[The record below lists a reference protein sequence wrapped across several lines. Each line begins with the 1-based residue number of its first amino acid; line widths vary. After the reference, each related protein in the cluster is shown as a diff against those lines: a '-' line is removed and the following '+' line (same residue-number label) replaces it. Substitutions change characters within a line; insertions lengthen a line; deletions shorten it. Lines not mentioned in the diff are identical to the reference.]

1 MDPGHQAII
10 LICASISGGP
20 DQEGTEVTMIEHLA
34 TWQRELQPLLGPG
47 QIAKLT
53 ESVIPHRGGDI
64 QHLAKKLGYG
74 AIVFDAGEFQRISRP
89 RVWWSTIDWDGPNIA
104 SVLGPNTTWKK
115 YFGTYQV
122 RCPQPIR
129 EAHIPAGWTAPDCW
143 KVGETLPCLTPPAPT
158 ESGRAAPRSSKRC
171 MDSATHGRWAANK
184 RQYEPW
190 HYYEHFLMA
199 DDQNELRIPPIETKE
214 SLQHIPVGYTSRMA
228 DKQRHRAVAN
238 SWHVGIAGLL
248 MWILLL
254 QTQATSATAQRPAPR
269 TVTHTRLPNSQTP
282 AARWGPPPPPRPKPH
297 FNVAG
302 IEVEIMPDTG
312 KHQAEPRQKT
322 EKRPQYHR
330 HEGRSNRT
338 SQGVQL
344 TADRPWEDTTPW
356 AHSLSTPAPQPG
368 GTRQQCNRASAQP
381 GQANL
386 AQKLNMKLTHA
397 PSDRVR
403 PIGTIGPGTGWRHS
417 PKGRDSQSIHEVRL
431 ADVNTGAQPGHN
443 PHLET
448 PLPAIEPDGQ
458 APNRHGPTQ
467 RSRQRSRT
475 RVATTVAT
483 PIHHQ
488 AHLEGPPDH
497 PADSR
502 TVLIAQTRPAGHPT
516 AQRREVAHRV
526 GAHEAGSQTRSE
538 PEQ

>member
-1 MDPGHQAII
+1 MGQPVILLSIADGIGGAKLALDTVIKQTNCHILSYLAWETEQDYIDLTLHKHGAQHRGDFTQDDVNDIAKQINQMDPGHQAII

-34 TWQRELQPLLGPG
+34 TWQRELQPLLGPR

-199 DDQNELRIPPIETKE
+199 ADQK
-214 SLQHIPVGYTSRMA
+214 TS
-228 DKQRHRAVAN
+228 
-238 SWHVGIAGLL
+238 
-248 MWILLL
+248 
-254 QTQATSATAQRPAPR
+254 SASRP
-269 TVTHTRLPNSQTP
+269 L
-282 AARWGPPPPPRPKPH
+282 RPK
-297 FNVAG
+297 
-302 IEVEIMPDTG
+302 
-312 KHQAEPRQKT
+312 
-322 EKRPQYHR
+322 YH
-330 HEGRSNRT
+330 SIT
-338 SQGVQL
+338 SQ
-344 TADRPWEDTTPW
+344 W
-356 AHSLSTPAPQPG
+356 ASPPG
-368 GTRQQCNRASAQP
+368 WQTNS
-381 GQANL
+381 
-386 AQKLNMKLTHA
+386 
-397 PSDRVR
+397 
-403 PIGTIGPGTGWRHS
+403 
-417 PKGRDSQSIHEVRL
+417 
-431 ADVNTGAQPGHN
+431 
-443 PHLET
+443 
-448 PLPAIEPDGQ
+448 AIEQSQ
-458 APNRHGPTQ
+458 A
-467 RSRQRSRT
+467 
-475 RVATTVAT
+475 
-483 PIHHQ
+483 
-488 AHLEGPPDH
+488 
-497 PADSR
+497 
-502 TVLIAQTRPAGHPT
+502 AGT
-516 AQRREVAHRV
+516 WA
-526 GAHEAGSQTRSE
+526 
-538 PEQ
+538 

>member
-1 MDPGHQAII
+1 MGWPQYRLSA
-10 LICASISGGP
+10 
-20 DQEGTEVTMIEHLA
+20 GTEHNLEEIFRYIPGALPTAHTRSTHTGGMDSP
-34 TWQRELQPLLGPG
+34 RLLEGR
-47 QIAKLT
+47 Q
-53 ESVIPHRGGDI
+53 
-64 QHLAKKLGYG
+64 
-74 AIVFDAGEFQRISRP
+74 
-89 RVWWSTIDWDGPNIA
+89 
-104 SVLGPNTTWKK
+104 
-115 YFGTYQV
+115 
-122 RCPQPIR
+122 
-129 EAHIPAGWTAPDCW
+129 
-143 KVGETLPCLTPPAPT
+143 TLPCLTPPAPT

-344 TADRPWEDTTPW
+344 TADRPWEDITPW

-443 PHLET
+443 PRLET

>member
-1 MDPGHQAII
+1 M
-10 LICASISGGP
+10 
-20 DQEGTEVTMIEHLA
+20 
-34 TWQRELQPLLGPG
+34 
-47 QIAKLT
+47 
-53 ESVIPHRGGDI
+53 
-64 QHLAKKLGYG
+64 
-74 AIVFDAGEFQRISRP
+74 
-89 RVWWSTIDWDGPNIA
+89 
-104 SVLGPNTTWKK
+104 LGPNTTWKK

-158 ESGRAAPRSSKRC
+158 ESGRAAPRSSKRS

-199 DDQNELRIPPIETKE
+199 DDQNELRTPPIETKE

-228 DKQRHRAVAN
+228 DKQRHRAVAS
-238 SWHVGIAGLL
+238 SWHVGVAGLL

-254 QTQATSATAQRPAPR
+254 QTQATSATAQRLAPR

-282 AARWGPPPPPRPKPH
+282 AAQWGPPPPPRPKPH

-356 AHSLSTPAPQPG
+356 AHSLSNPAQ
-368 GTRQQCNRASAQP
+368 
-381 GQANL
+381 
-386 AQKLNMKLTHA
+386 
-397 PSDRVR
+397 
-403 PIGTIGPGTGWRHS
+403 
-417 PKGRDSQSIHEVRL
+417 KGRDSQSIHEVRL
-431 ADVNTGAQPGHN
+431 ADVNTGATQQTRAQPGHN

-467 RSRQRSRT
+467 RPRQRSRT

-488 AHLEGPPDH
+488 AHLEGPLDP

-502 TVLIAQTRPAGHPT
+502 TVLITQTRPAGHPT